1 MLLRCLHSEVT
12 TAHGDVMTS
21 WESLYL
27 DGTWAT
33 DDDDDD
39 GRAPEASHPHAD
51 GRIEDKNTSEASGRL
66 GCPALTLLDD
76 VLFSV
81 CRITGRYLGGTGAYL
96 KRPYLSPPARRYFPT
111 VVRRCG
117 PPRSYSLTSG

>member
-1 MLLRCLHSEVT
+1 MLLRRLHSEVT
-12 TAHGDVMTS
+12 TAHGDLMTS

-33 DDDDDD
+33 DDDDD
-39 GRAPEASHPHAD
+39 GRAPEASHPHVD

-66 GCPALTLLDD
+66 GCPALTLLAD

-81 CRITGRYLGGTGAYL
+81 CGITGRYLADSEAHGL
-96 KRPYLSPPARRYFPT
+96 I
-111 VVRRCG
+111 
-117 PPRSYSLTSG
+117 

>member
-1 MLLRCLHSEVT
+1 MLLRRLHSKVT

-39 GRAPEASHPHAD
+39 DGRAPEASHPRAD
-51 GRIEDKNTSEASGRL
+51 GRIEDENTSEASRL
-66 GCPALTLLDD
+66 PGSDP
-76 VLFSV
+76 F
-81 CRITGRYLGGTGAYL
+81 G
-96 KRPYLSPPARRYFPT
+96 
-111 VVRRCG
+111 
-117 PPRSYSLTSG
+117 